1 MAGTLERHAGP
12 PGSSPGS
19 KRYAFRLYVF
29 GKGPVSRLARENL
42 AVLCERHFPG
52 QSEIEIV
59 DLAADPDR
67 ARADDIFAIPT
78 LIKLRPGPAA
88 RLIGD
93 LSRAEEVM
101 RELHL
106 LD

>member
-12 PGSSPGS
+12 QGPRPGS
-19 KRYAFRLYVF
+19 KRFAFRLYVF

-42 AVLCERHFPG
+42 AALCERHFPG
-52 QSEIEIV
+52 QAEIEIV
-59 DLAADPDR
+59 DLALDPGR

-78 LIKLRPGPAA
+78 LVKLRPEPAA